1 MWVMWPS
8 PDMSWNPPKKAA
20 PSTLVETTGMGW
32 EQHVS
37 MPDLHVL
44 VVNTVCKRLGEAH
57 AK

>member
-1 MWVMWPS
+1 MWPS